1 MAKHKPYDILFFIEH
16 ENAVEFFVPFNLKA
30 WKNNL
35 EDEPVVAVVVAEKY
49 EYLTSVIRILL
60 DNLERH
66 IDHTLYGKAVKGN
79 PELIKKLLAT
89 RMGDVTTMRR
99 NEESLEDF
107 LSRARKDP
115 ISQEV
120 GVRAS

>member
-1 MAKHKPYDILFFIEH
+1 MAKHKEHDVLFFIEH
-16 ENAVEFFVPFNLKA
+16 QNSVEFFVPYNLKV
-30 WKNNL
+30 WEPKL
-35 EDEPVVAVVVAEKY
+35 EEKDVVAAVVGEKY

-66 IDHTLYGKAVKGN
+66 IDHTMHGKAVKGS

-99 NEESLEDF
+99 DEESLGDF
-107 LSRARKDP
+107 LSRARKNA

-120 GVRAS
+120 GVKTS